1 MRIEVVIDELVLIG
15 IDARDRHRIADAVA
29 RELSARVGREDVM
42 RLARAAG
49 GVPVLR
55 APDVAPL
62 AGAHGATPDAIGAGI
77 ATSVGASLSA
87 ARFAPHSD
95 RTSER

>member
-15 IDARDRHRIADAVA
+15 IDARDRHRTADAIA
-29 RELSARVGREDVM
+29 HELSARVSREDVM
-42 RLARAAG
+42 RLAHTEG

-62 AGAHGATPDAIGAGI
+62 AGAHGVTPDAIGAGI
-77 ATSVGASLSA
+77 ATAIGASLSA
-87 ARFAPHSD
+87 ARFAPHADS
-95 RTSER
+95 TSER